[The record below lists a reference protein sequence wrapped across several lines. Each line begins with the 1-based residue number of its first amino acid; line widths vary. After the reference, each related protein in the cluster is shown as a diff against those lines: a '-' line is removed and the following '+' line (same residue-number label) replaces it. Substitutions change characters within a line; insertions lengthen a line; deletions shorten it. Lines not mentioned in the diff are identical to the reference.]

1 MKTAEE
7 KILEITEKINRQI
20 IENISYNEVLNYC
33 SWGAQVGVLI
43 STNDAK
49 KLLEY
54 ASLKEDSAGQYELEK
69 LYNWIKEEN
78 PKPAITAFTSG
89 LARNIA
95 SEIEYQ
101 RSLKEDKWISVEE
114 LTELL
119 KESKDVLVMCSLIDK
134 SNTCDKMVQ
143 KIEEKLK
150 SVLPSPPKTENK

>member
-69 LYNWIKEEN
+69 LYGWIKEEK

-89 LARNIA
+89 VARNIA
-95 SEIEYQ
+95 S
-101 RSLKEDKWISVEE
+101 
-114 LTELL
+114 
-119 KESKDVLVMCSLIDK
+119 
-134 SNTCDKMVQ
+134 
-143 KIEEKLK
+143 
-150 SVLPSPPKTENK
+150 